1 MPLTR
6 VICLVKLIFFENALF
21 NVGFVRI
28 WKSCMGVSV
37 MYVIIAWRYYQQVV
51 IGKYVTI
58 YNEN

>member
-1 MPLTR
+1 M
-6 VICLVKLIFFENALF
+6 VKLIFFENALF